1 MTRIE
6 RTPSNPDRAFWKG
19 RRVFVTGHTGFQGS
33 WLVLWLSDLGADVVG
48 FSLPADNPPNLFPH
62 ARNPPHVQSV
72 WGDVRDPAAI
82 AQALSAA
89 APSVVVHLAA
99 QALLPRSYRDPVETF
114 ATNVLGTV
122 HLLEAI
128 RTTGTVQAA
137 VLVTSDKCYR
147 NPGTSEPFAEDAVLG
162 GSDPYGSSKACA
174 EIAIGAYRAS
184 FMGAREPSAC
194 RIASVRPGNVIGGGD
209 WSENRLMPDLV
220 RAAQDDLPVSIRNPD
235 GVRPW
240 QHVLEPL
247 YGYLLLAE
255 RLCGP
260 DGTGFAE
267 AWNLGPADDDCRP
280 VSFIV
285 ERFAS
290 AWGRAMSTGPA
301 RQGAMLEADALRID
315 STKAIARLG
324 WRPRLKLEAAIDWTA
339 EWHRRYLNGEPPE
352 LIALDQIH
360 RYLNRSPDERH

>member
-1 MTRIE
+1 MMRNEATAAG
-6 RTPSNPDRAFWKG
+6 PDRTFWKG

-33 WLVLWLSDLGADVVG
+33 WLALWLSELGAEVVG
-48 FSLPADNPPNLFPH
+48 FSLPDDNPANLFPH
-62 ARNPPHVQSV
+62 DRNPANVRSV
-72 WGDVRDPAAI
+72 WGDVRDAA
-82 AQALSAA
+82 ALAEALSAA
-89 APSVVVHLAA
+89 GPSIVIHLAA

-114 ATNVLGTV
+114 ATNVMGTV

-128 RTTGTVQAA
+128 RRSGTVEAA
-137 VLVTSDKCYR
+137 VLVTSDKCYK
-147 NPGTSEPFAEDAVLG
+147 NPGSPAPFGEDAVLG

-184 FMGAREPSAC
+184 FMNADNPSSC

-220 RAAQDDLPVSIRNPD
+220 RAAQDELPVSIRNPD

-247 YGYLLLAE
+247 HGYLLLAE
-255 RLCGP
+255 RLCGA
-260 DGTGFAE
+260 DGADFAE
-267 AWNLGPADDDCRP
+267 AWNLGPADEDCRP

-285 ERFAS
+285 ERFGA
-290 AWGRAMSTGPA
+290 AWGRAMSTSQA
-301 RQGAMLEADALRID
+301 RQDAMPEAAALRID

-324 WRPRLKLEAAIDWTA
+324 WRRRLNLEAAIEWTA
-339 EWHRRYLNGEPPE
+339 EWHRRHLDGEAPE
-352 LIALDQIH
+352 RIALDQIH
-360 RYLNRSPDERH
+360 RYLERITR